1 MLVRAKETCFIDGSR
16 RRAGAEFDYE
26 PGEGEALPRFLESVA
41 EVPVPRQLVPA
52 SDLVIA
58 GKRARVPK
66 TLHDHDATRMQE
78 EDEKRMRASDQK
90 VI

>member
-1 MLVRAKETCFIDGSR
+1 MLVRAKESCFIDGSR
-16 RRAGAEFDYE
+16 RRPGAEFEYE
-26 PGEGEALPRFLESVA
+26 PGEGKSLPRFLESVA
-41 EVPVPRQLVPA
+41 DVPVPKALVPEGEMI
-52 SDLVIA
+52 IA

-78 EDEKRMRASDQK
+78 DDEKRLRASDRK